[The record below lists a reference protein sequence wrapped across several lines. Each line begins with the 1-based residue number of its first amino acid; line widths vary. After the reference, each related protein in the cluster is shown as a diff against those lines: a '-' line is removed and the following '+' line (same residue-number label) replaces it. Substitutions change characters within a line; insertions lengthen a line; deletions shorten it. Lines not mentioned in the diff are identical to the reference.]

1 MPATGNEGPLSLGR
15 GAGDVLNN
23 RTFLQSFVR
32 KEKTVLVLIMAGKFL
47 GWFPPQY
54 RVLRDL
60 DHMTA
65 VPLPALT
72 CWTLG
77 LLERGQPCLLKS

>member
-1 MPATGNEGPLSLGR
+1 M
-15 GAGDVLNN
+15 LNN

-32 KEKTVLVLIMAGKFL
+32 REKTVLALITAGKFL